1 MNQYANI
8 LHHKTRA
15 AERAGGGP
23 GKGFHARSADKLIN
37 YSYGVAINGIIRHV
51 YTRVKE
57 FVYFT
62 QVFTID
68 CIELY
73 NLCVHS
79 LSADNAME
87 GGKKKRNSVK
97 LQP

>member
-1 MNQYANI
+1 MQIYCTTKPGPPREQGGVRGKLSRAKWMNLLIIHMAWQ
-8 LHHKTRA
+8 
-15 AERAGGGP
+15 
-23 GKGFHARSADKLIN
+23 LIN
-37 YSYGVAINGIIRHV
+37 GVVRHV
-51 YTRVKE
+51 YTRIKE
-57 FVYFT
+57 FVYSI

-87 GGKKKRNSVK
+87 GGKKKKRNSVK
-97 LQP
+97 MQP